1 MRYIRGL
8 EVTKG
13 ERART
18 YNDIRMKGIEY
29 LRSLY
34 ASSGLSIRPKTKITT
49 LERIKM
55 FIESLDMNP
64 DEILTREALARPHRT
79 VVDPESRKIEV
90 LNEALKHAI
99 LKEFRNA

>member
-1 MRYIRGL
+1 MGHT
-8 EVTKG
+8 VS
-13 ERART
+13 T

-34 ASSGLSIRPKTKITT
+34 ASSGLSIRPKTKITK

-55 FIESLDMNP
+55 FIESLDLNP
-64 DEILTREALARPHRT
+64 DEILTREASARPHRT
-79 VVDPESRKIEV
+79 LVDAESRKIKI

-99 LKEFRNA
+99 LKELRTA